1 MDTTL
6 LPATIRWS
14 SSRIVDQRQRLLQVP
29 GEGLVGGAGLGQAR
43 GVVVRDDHGGG
54 MVAQRF
60 AHDFARI
67 DRGLR
72 QGAAREFTAG
82 DQAQL
87 AVQVEADAMLD
98 PPVAQRGLA
107 VLLDAPGWSR
117 AVSRV
122 RSSSMARR
130 ASSRTAA
137 SMQALAAP
145 RPGTASSSSGVAPI
159 ARAGRKTVEQLVAQ
173 VQHIQARQA
182 RAQGDGQQFGIAQ
195 GGSPVTQQPFPGRPC
210 SGRRTDKFIRGSKIR
225 VWSMFLYGGRS

>member
-14 SSRIVDQRQRLLQVP
+14 SSRTSTSASACFRCRVKAWSAALARP
-29 GEGLVGGAGLGQAR
+29 GPR
-43 GVVVRDDHGGG
+43 VVVRDDHGGG

-72 QGAAREFTAG
+72 QSAAREFAAG

-130 ASSRTAA
+130 ASSSTAA
-137 SMQALAAP
+137 SMQAFAAP

-159 ARAGRKTVEQLVAQ
+159 ARAGRKIGRAAGCPGSAHPGPAGPCAGRWPAVR
-173 VQHIQARQA
+173 HRSGRQ
-182 RAQGDGQQFGIAQ
+182 
-195 GGSPVTQQPFPGRPC
+195 PVTQQPFTGTPVFGQADRQIHK
-210 SGRRTDKFIRGSKIR
+210 R
-225 VWSMFLYGGRS
+225 L

>member
-14 SSRIVDQRQRLLQVP
+14 SSRTSTSASACFRCRVK
-29 GEGLVGGAGLGQAR
+29 AWSAALGSAR
-43 GVVVRDDHGGG
+43 PEVVVRDDHGGG

-145 RPGTASSSSGVAPI
+145 RPGTASSSSGVAPNSPRRPENGR
-159 ARAGRKTVEQLVAQ
+159 AAGCPGSAHPGPAGPCAGRWPAVR
-173 VQHIQARQA
+173 HR
-182 RAQGDGQQFGIAQ
+182 
-195 GGSPVTQQPFPGRPC
+195 
-210 SGRRTDKFIRGSKIR
+210 SGRQPRDAAAVPGTPVFGQADRQIHKR
-225 VWSMFLYGGRS
+225 L